1 MRAGDGALAQRIAP
15 MLATTGP
22 LPRDDAAWAYEIKWD
37 GVRAIT
43 YVEGVSM
50 RVESRNL
57 ADITP
62 RYPEL
67 AGLPEALGGRGTIL
81 DGEVVAFDESGRP
94 SFGLLQHRMHVAGE
108 AEVRRRMAE
117 HPVVYMIFDLLWLDA
132 EPIWRYPYAE
142 RRGLLAGLGLS
153 GPRWQAPAHHVGDG
167 DALREASRE
176 RGLEGIVAKR
186 LDSAYEPGRRSRRW
200 LKIKNV
206 ARQEVVIGGWLP
218 GEGGRSGRLGA
229 LLMGVND
236 ESGLRVVGKVGTGFT
251 DRTLAELGRRL
262 GELARPDSPFSNQVP
277 YRHARFVD
285 PVLVA
290 EVEFTEWTVNRTL
303 RHPSYKGVR
312 DDKPASEVVRE

>member
-94 SFGLLQHRMHVAGE
+94 SFGLLVC
-108 AEVRRRMAE
+108 
-117 HPVVYMIFDLLWLDA
+117 P
-132 EPIWRYPYAE
+132 PIR
-142 RRGLLAGLGLS
+142 
-153 GPRWQAPAHHVGDG
+153 
-167 DALREASRE
+167 
-176 RGLEGIVAKR
+176 
-186 LDSAYEPGRRSRRW
+186 
-200 LKIKNV
+200 
-206 ARQEVVIGGWLP
+206 
-218 GEGGRSGRLGA
+218 
-229 LLMGVND
+229 
-236 ESGLRVVGKVGTGFT
+236 
-251 DRTLAELGRRL
+251 
-262 GELARPDSPFSNQVP
+262 
-277 YRHARFVD
+277 
-285 PVLVA
+285 
-290 EVEFTEWTVNRTL
+290 
-303 RHPSYKGVR
+303 
-312 DDKPASEVVRE
+312 